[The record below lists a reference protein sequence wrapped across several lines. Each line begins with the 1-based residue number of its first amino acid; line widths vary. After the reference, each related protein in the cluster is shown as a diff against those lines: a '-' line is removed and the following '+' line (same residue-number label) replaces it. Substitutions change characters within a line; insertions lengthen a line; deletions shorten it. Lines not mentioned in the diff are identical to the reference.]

1 VIFCF
6 YNLISPLIPP
16 GYFSK
21 ILNNINHQYAI
32 LRRLKSEAKAKQ
44 RIDLFEVIRSGNLAK
59 VKAFIGDTLDNPKYN
74 GSNKS
79 GGVRQVDVRTTV
91 MREFFAS
98 QPLLHNCI
106 GESAPHTADNGS
118 KGTSEGRLSIAKYL
132 LDLHTRPLDLG
143 ITDDDGR
150 TILHLAAKREDSAIL
165 KLFLLARDDSPER
178 RNQLDINARCSKSG
192 WTALHYAA
200 SQGNITSVR
209 LLLEAGASLSVHAG
223 IGKGA
228 TPLDV
233 TKSRLQNAGHFSAAH
248 IANLHLVSKE
258 ISDAI
263 RAVEKVKQQKEAE
276 RLLKEEKLAA
286 ARKVLAEREERE
298 RELLERKQKQL
309 KEKQERDRMRDDEE
323 NSKKL
328 SKGQG
333 PVQQTTSST
342 GTTKGTTPS
351 ASAQPVPATAAA
363 TVTPSTANKSPS
375 PNTTP
380 ATGTTAAAADSASK
394 SLKKKIKKG
403 KKKEEETVVTPVV
416 IPAPRPSSAVVAVV
430 DVASRDEL
438 VDHLLAMGF
447 PEPDCLAA
455 ISLYGRD
462 LDRALSWLCDR
473 PSVPPSGSATG
484 GATPGNTDLNSSGSS
499 RTISRDEGSSSAGVG
514 NAVSSVAGCTVG
526 STNTESMRVQKEKD
540 LKEELRRINRA
551 WNRKAED
558 EKKKVSSTVHYPYFI
573 DFKLRL
579 HFYFDCQAHTFN
591 C

>member
-1 VIFCF
+1 MFLLSDLITYHSCIF
-6 YNLISPLIPP
+6 P
-16 GYFSK
+16 K
-21 ILNNINHQYAI
+21 VLNFIDCTHA
-32 LRRLKSEAKAKQ
+32 LFRRLKSEAKAKQ

-118 KGTSEGRLSIAKYL
+118 KGTTEGRLSIAKYL

-178 RNQLDINARCSKSG
+178 RTQLDINARCSKSG

-200 SQGNITSVR
+200 SQGNISSVR

-258 ISDAI
+258 LSDAI

-333 PVQQTTSST
+333 PVPLTTSST
-342 GTTKGTTPS
+342 GTTKGSTPS
-351 ASAQPVPATAAA
+351 ASALSVPATAATTA
-363 TVTPSTANKSPS
+363 STVIPSTSNKSPS

-380 ATGTTAAAADSASK
+380 ATGPACATADSASK
-394 SLKKKIKKG
+394 SLKKKLKKG

-416 IPAPRPSSAVVAVV
+416 IPVPRPNSAVVAVV

-484 GATPGNTDLNSSGSS
+484 GATPGNADLNSNGSS
-499 RTISRDEGSSSAGVG
+499 RPISRDEASSSIGAGS
-514 NAVSSVAGCTVG
+514 AVSQVSGCTVG

-558 EKKKVSSTVHYPYFI
+558 EKKKVSSSVI
-573 DFKLRL
+573 ILILSIVD
-579 HFYFDCQAHTFN
+579 
-591 C
+591 

>member
-1 VIFCF
+1 M
-6 YNLISPLIPP
+6 
-16 GYFSK
+16 SK
-21 ILNNINHQYAI
+21 NTEYYQSHTCNI
-32 LRRLKSEAKAKQ
+32 RRLKSEAKAKQ

-118 KGTSEGRLSIAKYL
+118 KGTTEGRLSIAKYL

-178 RNQLDINARCSKSG
+178 RTQLDINARCSKSG

-363 TVTPSTANKSPS
+363 TASTVIPSTANKSPS

-380 ATGTTAAAADSASK
+380 ASGTAAAAADSASK
-394 SLKKKIKKG
+394 SLKKKLKKG

-416 IPAPRPSSAVVAVV
+416 IPVPRPSSAVVAVV

-473 PSVPPSGSATG
+473 PSVPPSGTATG

-499 RTISRDEGSSSAGVG
+499 RTISRDEASSSAGAG
-514 NAVSSVAGCTVG
+514 SAVSSVAGSTVG

-558 EKKKVSSTVHYPYFI
+558 EKKKVSSALFFSNLI
-573 DFKLRL
+573 NFNLRL
-579 HFYFDCQAHTFN
+579 NLFVKHTLITVERY
-591 C
+591 

>member
-1 VIFCF
+1 MILCF
-6 YNLISPLIPP
+6 YYLISSLVTPV
-16 GYFSK
+16 YFLK
-21 ILNNINHQYAI
+21 KLNSINHQYAI

-118 KGTSEGRLSIAKYL
+118 KGTTEGRLSIAKYL

-178 RNQLDINARCSKSG
+178 RTQLDINARCSKSG

-333 PVQQTTSST
+333 PVPQTASST
-342 GTTKGTTPS
+342 GTIKGTTPS
-351 ASAQPVPATAAA
+351 TSAQPVPATAAA
-363 TVTPSTANKSPS
+363 TASPVIPSTANKSPS

-380 ATGTTAAAADSASK
+380 AGTAATAAAAADSASK
-394 SLKKKIKKG
+394 SLKKKLKKG
-403 KKKEEETVVTPVV
+403 KKKEEESVVTPVV

-499 RTISRDEGSSSAGVG
+499 RAISRDEALSSTGVG
-514 NAVSSVAGCTVG
+514 SAVSSVAGCAVG

-558 EKKKVSSTVHYPYFI
+558 EKKKVSSAVYYFI
-573 DFKLRL
+573 V
-579 HFYFDCQAHTFN
+579 
-591 C
+591 